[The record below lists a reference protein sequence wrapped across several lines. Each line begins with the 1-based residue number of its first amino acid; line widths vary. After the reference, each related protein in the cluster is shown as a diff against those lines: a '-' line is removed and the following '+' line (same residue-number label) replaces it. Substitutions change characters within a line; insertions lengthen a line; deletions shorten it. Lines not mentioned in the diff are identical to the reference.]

1 MSLSPAKAAVELEV
15 RSETLTL
22 PPASLHDNN
31 PNVETNGVVV
41 QQLKPADEGLAAWR
55 MLIVA
60 FVFEA
65 LLWGKQDI
73 PGISIS
79 DDYASTY
86 HAFLQASRCLL
97 VSFWNIIPHYQSL

>member
-1 MSLSPAKAAVELEV
+1 MSLSPARAAVELEV
-15 RSETLTL
+15 RGETPTL

-41 QQLKPADEGLAAWR
+41 QQLKPADEGLAAWK

-65 LLWGKQDI
+65 LLWGKQEI
-73 PGISIS
+73 PGIPIS
-79 DDYASTY
+79 DGYTSAY
-86 HAFLQASRCLL
+86 HAFL
-97 VSFWNIIPHYQSL
+97 